1 MKRYLI
7 LILIAT
13 LFLNSMLLVGCG
25 ESEEDKAVTFYQGA
39 YPIVNELKQVGYE
52 WNMFLQEFSQRKVT
66 NQEILQKIQKY
77 ATRLEALPQ
86 DLSMLYAPPPLRQL
100 KDHMAEAIN
109 LGIEAFSLYKLG
121 GETYSISCFLE
132 ADQKLLEYNWLMM
145 RIADEWD
152 YGLAYYEIKPSE
164 ILP

>member
-7 LILIAT
+7 PILTI
-13 LFLNSMLLVGCG
+13 LVLTSVSLVSCG
-25 ESEEDKAVTFYQGA
+25 ESERDKAVAFCQGA
-39 YPIVNELKQVGYE
+39 YPIGNEIKQVGDD
-52 WNMFLQEFSQRKVT
+52 WNIFLEEFSKRKVT
-66 NQEILQKIQKY
+66 NQEILKKSQEY

-100 KDHMAEAIN
+100 KDDMASALN
-109 LGIEAFSLYKLG
+109 LGIEAFTLYRMSA
-121 GETYSISCFLE
+121 ETYSISYFQKG
-132 ADQKLLEYNWLMM
+132 DQKILEFNRLIT

-152 YGLAYYEIKPSE
+152 DGLAHYKIKPSE